1 VVGKAFVST
10 RSILD
15 RIDAGEK
22 VEDVARD
29 YDLTNEA
36 VEGAIVFERA
46 A

>member
-1 VVGKAFVST
+1 VVSKAFVST

-29 YDLTNEA
+29 YDLTREA
-36 VEGAIVFERA
+36 VEEAVVFERA